1 VPGEVD
7 KVILLPRY
15 TTLVGATD
23 FITAPINV
31 RPYATANISVWRGAM
46 LGTTPTFS
54 LVIQES
60 PDLTEW
66 STLESYSTGAGSED
80 TKSVTF
86 TMDWIRVKVTIG
98 GAQPGVSC
106 WAVGEFARREV
117 ARAAAQP

>member
-31 RPYATANISVWRGAM
+31 RPYATANISVWRGEI
-46 LGTTPTFS
+46 LGTNDSFT
-54 LVIQES
+54 LIVQES

-66 STLESYSTGAGSED
+66 KTLESFSTSAGDED
-80 TKSVTF
+80 TEAVAF
-86 TMDWIRVKVTIG
+86 TMDWIRVKVTLTG
-98 GAQPGVSC
+98 SDPSVSC
-106 WAVGEFARREV
+106 WCVGEFARREL
-117 ARAAAQP
+117 ARTATRA